1 MTALGAQGV
10 RGGGG
15 RCGAVL
21 ERPPQYLEDSSG
33 NIGNGSVFVFGV
45 YIILFT

>member
-1 MTALGAQGV
+1 MTALGPQGV

-33 NIGNGSVFVFGV
+33 NIGSGSVFVSDV